1 MWPPQAFKVGERV
14 SHRSGASGVITNVRK
29 STLSHRE
36 WVYEVCWRYSS
47 ISTDH
52 YGKMLTS
59 LDCPEHTP
67 CEAVLATASQ
77 TAICRCSFVGLG
89 HDNGCEYVA
98 AMEEAHNLLKD
109 RE

>member
-1 MWPPQAFKVGERV
+1 MWPPQAFKVGDRV
-14 SHRSGASGVITNVRK
+14 KHNRHGCGTVTRVRK
-29 STLSHRE
+29 SLNNDRQWIFDIYWDGS
-36 WVYEVCWRYSS
+36 YSS
-47 ISTDH
+47 AH
-52 YGKMLTS
+52 YEKMLTF
-59 LDCPEHTP
+59 LDFPEHTP
-67 CEAVLATASQ
+67 CEVVLATTSQ